1 MFSEERPI
9 KFIRW
14 LILSFAL
21 AIASPSLL
29 ATNHEPS
36 VQLTEGEVRKVD
48 KDAKK
53 ITIKHAPI
61 VYLDMPAM
69 TMVFQVKD
77 STLLEKV
84 KPGDKIKFTAEKTG
98 GAFTLTTIETMK

>member
-1 MFSEERPI
+1 M
-9 KFIRW
+9 KFARW
-14 LILSFAL
+14 LMLSFAL

-29 ATNHEPS
+29 ATSHES
-36 VQLTEGEVRKVD
+36 SIQLTEGEVRKVD

-53 ITIKHAPI
+53 ITIRHAPI

-77 STLLEKV
+77 SALLDMV
-84 KPGDKIKFTAEKTG
+84 KAGDKVKFTAEKVG
-98 GAFTLTTIETMK
+98 SALTVTHIETAK